1 MKCLKHVNF
10 VTIVF
15 VDIEVA
21 IVVVVVVVAAA
32 VDVVVVVVKDPNS
45 FAFLCQKM
53 HPIIS
58 NETEEKKPGW
68 KKIDSILDRI
78 FFSNF
83 NFSPIS
89 TEKNSRNVKL
99 EMVV

>member
-15 VDIEVA
+15 VDMDVA

-53 HPIIS
+53 HPII
-58 NETEEKKPGW
+58 
-68 KKIDSILDRI
+68 
-78 FFSNF
+78 
-83 NFSPIS
+83 
-89 TEKNSRNVKL
+89 
-99 EMVV
+99 